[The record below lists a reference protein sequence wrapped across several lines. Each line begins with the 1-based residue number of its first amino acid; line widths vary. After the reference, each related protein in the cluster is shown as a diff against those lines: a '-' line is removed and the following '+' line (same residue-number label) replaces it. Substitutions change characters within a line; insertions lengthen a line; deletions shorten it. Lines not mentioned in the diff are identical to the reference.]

1 MKRAY
6 WLASWGVGIVAA
18 LVVPAVHNAHAGGG
32 GRMGGFSREG
42 PAAGGGFS
50 AARGRE
56 GAQASRQ
63 TPSSM
68 QASRQQ
74 YASGAQA
81 NREQTATGMQASREQ
96 TEVYHG
102 TYTHTV
108 TAYPAYP
115 AWDAGRVAAAGVTG
129 AAIGAAAASSA
140 SHSAPVYVASP
151 ACAAPIE
158 VPVGSMTYFRC
169 GSYWYT
175 QGFGPNGPAYVQVAP
190 PPGF

>member
-1 MKRAY
+1 MKRTL
-6 WLASWGVGIVAA
+6 WLASCAVGMAA
-18 LVVPAVHNAHAGGG
+18 AVLGQGRGAHMGG
-32 GRMGGFSREG
+32 GRGGGFSRES

-50 AARGRE
+50 SARGRE

-151 ACAAPIE
+151 ACTAPIE

-175 QGFGPNGPAYVQVAP
+175 QGFGPNGPTYVQVAP

>member
-6 WLASWGVGIVAA
+6 WLASWGVGIVAT
-18 LVVPAVHNAHAGGG
+18 LLVPAVHNAHAGG

-50 AARGRE
+50 AARERQ
-56 GAQASRQ
+56 GAQFNRQ
-63 TPSSM
+63 TPASM
-68 QASRQQ
+68 PASRQQ
-74 YASGAQA
+74 FASGAQA

-102 TYTHTV
+102 SYTHTV
-108 TAYPAYP
+108 TAYPA
-115 AWDAGRVAAAGVTG
+115 WDAGRAAAAGVTG